1 MSRKNVDAMAED
13 DAAVSSDDILRT
25 AWFIAAKHLT
35 AGQKDVT
42 KMIVEGILQERVR
55 CFELMK
61 SALGPDAD
69 RAIFISHPEAS
80 W

>member
-1 MSRKNVDAMAED
+1 MSRENADAVVE
-13 DAAVSSDDILRT
+13 DAAVSSEDIQMT

-42 KMIVEGILQERVR
+42 KMIMEGMLQERVR
-55 CFELMK
+55 CSELMK
-61 SALGPDAD
+61 SVLGPDAD

>member
-1 MSRKNVDAMAED
+1 MSRENIDGAVED
-13 DAAVSSDDILRT
+13 DDAVASDDILST

-55 CFELMK
+55 CFELVK